1 VADSFQSA
9 VSEGISPVDFWRMTP
24 YLTGRAA
31 TGLYDM
37 HTRQAWLTARMTRA
51 KKLGELKQFLSKRK
65 VDPRTRMNELKAAL
79 SVVGR
84 K

>member
-1 VADSFQSA
+1 
-9 VSEGISPVDFWRMTP
+9 MTP

-31 TGLYDM
+31 TGLYDRQI
-37 HTRQAWLTARMTRA
+37 RQAWLTARMTRA

-65 VDPRTRMNELKAAL
+65 VDPRARMEEMKAAL
-79 SVVGR
+79 SSIGR